1 MKWRSFTSI
10 STPHSS
16 NTLVLFIASSFTNPV
31 ACQVFISASLFE
43 IGSKSF
49 TEHAKKGP
57 PFSAYSIFLSPTE
70 IFIVGGIVLVKV
82 VEVVCKVFHRLEV
95 HNVDI

>member
-1 MKWRSFTSI
+1 MKWRSFPSI
-10 STPHSS
+10 STPHCS

-43 IGSKSF
+43 IGFKSF

-57 PFSAYSIFLSPTE
+57 SFSAYSIFLSPTE

-82 VEVVCKVFHRLEV
+82 VEVVCKVFYRLEV